1 MRARFLLRW
10 TAAFLGASA
19 AAALFWFALNQPRTL
34 KIAVGPDGSQQ
45 MVFLRSLARA
55 LVEARQPF
63 RLEIVPRADSLSAA
77 RALDDGEVDLAL
89 VRSDDTTSGQA
100 RSIVMIQKRHVI
112 FVARQD
118 SPLDV
123 AGLAARK
130 VGVVRGESDDNRT
143 LVRRILEHYRPA
155 AAGAQGEA
163 DIALV
168 DLPLSEVGSALASGA
183 VDAAVFVAWP
193 GQRLRRIV
201 ADLVEREGVALVFSG
216 VPAPEALAFRYGDLE
231 ATELPAGVLGGAPPR
246 PAQPLETV
254 AVTYEIAAG
263 ERLAEGV
270 AGDFARALLE
280 ARTRLR
286 RVDDNAFFVELPP
299 VDKQRRYMPHPGVV
313 AVVKDEAQTWLE
325 AYSDHIWLALF
336 GLSILG
342 SSITGFLAWA
352 GLREEPVE
360 RMAGRRLAALVERL
374 EAARTGVELD
384 AVEAEFETLMKELI
398 RDYGAGLFESEGS
411 DPTPWMRLFMQL
423 LDKRRAALRACA

>member
-19 AAALFWFALNQPRTL
+19 AAALLWFAMNQPRTL
-34 KIAVGPDGSQQ
+34 KIAAGPDGSQQ
-45 MVFLRSLARA
+45 MIFLRSLARA

-63 RLEIVPRADSLSAA
+63 RLDIVPRADSLAAA

-89 VRSDDTTSGQA
+89 VRSDDTTSAQA
-100 RSIVMIQKRHVI
+100 RSIAVIQKRHVI

-118 SPLDV
+118 RPLDV
-123 AGLAARK
+123 ASLAAGK

-143 LVRRILEHYRPA
+143 LVRRILEHYRPE
-155 AAGAQGEA
+155 AAGAQAEA

-168 DLPLSEVGSALASGA
+168 DLPLNEVGSALASGA

-201 ADLVEREGVALVFSG
+201 ADLVEREGVALAFAG

-246 PAQPLETV
+246 PARPLETV

-263 ERLAEGV
+263 ERLADSV

-286 RVDDNAFFVELPP
+286 RIDDNAFFVELPP

-313 AVVKDEAQTWLE
+313 AVVKDELQTWLE
-325 AYSDHIWLALF
+325 TYSDHIWLALF

-352 GLREEPVE
+352 GLKEESTE

-374 EAARTGVELD
+374 DAARTSEELD
-384 AVEAEFETLMKELI
+384 AVEGEFEALMKELI
-398 RDYGAGLFESEGS
+398 RDYGAGLFDSDGP